1 MAHLFTTSTQTCDDI
16 VVRWDVGLNQKNIAW
31 FYFPKLE
38 LGEIKL
44 AVGDELRLRYRG
56 ELHEPWEATGHV
68 IKIPNNISDEV
79 ALEISR
85 GGKPPIECTHNF
97 SVDFV
102 WKSTSF
108 DRMQSAMKTFAVDE
122 TSVSGYIYHRLL
134 GHDVEPQ
141 ILKTQ
146 MPKR

>member
-1 MAHLFTTSTQTCDDI
+1 M
-16 VVRWDVGLNQKNIAW
+16 
-31 FYFPKLE
+31 
-38 LGEIKL
+38 GEVKL

-56 ELHEPWEATGHV
+56 ELHEPWECDGHV
-68 IKIPNNISDEV
+68 IKIPNSKWWEMSGCQINNIWYSNSYSAVDVSDEV
-79 ALEISR
+79 CLELRR
-85 GGKPPIECTHNF
+85 GEKAPVNCTHNF

-108 DRMQSAMKTFAVDE
+108 DRMQLSMKTFAVDE

-141 ILKTQ
+141 VLRTQ

>member
-1 MAHLFTTSTQTCDDI
+1 M
-16 VVRWDVGLNQKNIAW
+16 
-31 FYFPKLE
+31 E

-44 AVGDELRLRYRG
+44 AVGDELCLRYRG
-56 ELHEPWEATGHV
+56 ELHDAWQATGHV
-68 IKIPNNISDEV
+68 IKIPNNVSDEV
-79 ALEISR
+79 ALELTR
-85 GGKPPIECTHNF
+85 AGRAPTDCTHNF

-141 ILKTQ
+141 VLKTQ

>member
-1 MAHLFTTSTQTCDDI
+1 M
-16 VVRWDVGLNQKNIAW
+16 
-31 FYFPKLE
+31 
-38 LGEIKL
+38 GEIKL

-56 ELHEPWEATGHV
+56 ELHEAWEATGHV

-85 GGKPPIECTHNF
+85 GGRPPVECTHNF

-141 ILKTQ
+141 LLKTQ

>member
-1 MAHLFTTSTQTCDDI
+1 M
-16 VVRWDVGLNQKNIAW
+16 
-31 FYFPKLE
+31 
-38 LGEIKL
+38 

-56 ELHEPWEATGHV
+56 ELHEPWESTGHV

-85 GGKPPIECTHNF
+85 GLNPPVECTHNF

-108 DRMQSAMKTFAVDE
+108 DRMQIAMKKFAVDE
-122 TSVSGYIYHRLL
+122 ASVSGYIYHRLL

-141 ILKTQ
+141 VLKTQ